1 MTKKN
6 NCKECEGKGDDCKCP
21 KKKKNSGRGWF
32 GYGGHDNDD
41 DKDHEMAVTDGSDGG
56 GGSMGEAIRMP
67 KAPSDADR
75 SMRDMSSEKKKK
87 NLDAFKSA
95 ASDAKK
101 RQKYKDENDALR
113 STTIKKGVRFY
124 DAKGSGYIKGGKKT
138 YD

>member
-1 MTKKN
+1 MTKKKN
-6 NCKECEGKGDDCKCP
+6 DCKECEGKGDDCKCP
-21 KKKKNSGRGWF
+21 KKNKNGRGWF
-32 GYGGHDNDD
+32 GLGYDHHDNNEHGD
-41 DKDHEMAVTDGSDGG
+41 TSDGG
-56 GGSMGEAIRMP
+56 DMGGSMGEAIKMP

-87 NLDAFKSA
+87 NLDSFKA
-95 ASDAKK
+95 AAEDAKK

-124 DAKGSGYIKGGKKT
+124 DKQGSGYIKGGKKT

>member
-1 MTKKN
+1 M
-6 NCKECEGKGDDCKCP
+6 GDDCKCP
-21 KKKKNSGRGWF
+21 KKSTNRFFNNLGT
-32 GYGGHDNDD
+32 DM
-41 DKDHEMAVTDGSDGG
+41 DHTSMDSDHSNYDGMSEG
-56 GGSMGEAIRMP
+56 IRMP

-95 ASDAKK
+95 AADAKK

-113 STTIKKGVRFY
+113 TTTIKKGVRFY
-124 DAKGSGYIKGGKKT
+124 DSKGSGYIKGGKKT